1 MKVLE
6 LQRERNP
13 VGWRTLL
20 LVAVL
25 AVATVVLVFVGNGN
39 LAIAL
44 APCLALVLVCGIWF
58 LPLRI
63 PMLMLFVM
71 AWAVEAPGDAFAS
84 GIIETPWRMVGQLL
98 WGKLNLVFP
107 VGALVITG
115 FDLVALLLFAT
126 IIHRHSRHAT
136 IDQDGWVES
145 PIPIAI
151 FACLSLVAVGWMSF
165 YGLARGGSFRFILWQ
180 SIRWLYLPIVYLLMN
195 QALRGPR
202 DAALVGKLLLGVG
215 VFRAGEA
222 ISFRLAFPVEVLPHC
237 TTHADSVLFATCV
250 SVLAAMVLE
259 MPGKRT
265 YLLCAGLLPLYLWAM
280 KANNRRLVWAELG
293 LVALIFWMMSPWR
306 PWKKKLARAAVSLSL
321 PLLLYG
327 VVGWNSQSAIFS
339 PVRKV
344 RSMTDSKSNTS
355 TLWRE
360 LEDYNLVYTFQ
371 QSPVVGSGF
380 GHPFIMAIKLPD
392 VENVY
397 ELERYIPH
405 NSVLGLWAF
414 GGLLGFALIW
424 AVFPVGIFFTV
435 RAYHW
440 SRTPMERV
448 TALGAAAVQVC
459 YVAQGYGDLGFGS
472 WGSIFTVATS
482 YVLIGKICVA
492 NKAWGS
498 RRALREAAEED
509 SRNFPVRSPVEVLT
523 GLPPGS

>member
-6 LQRERNP
+6 LPRERDP
-13 VGWRTLL
+13 VEWRTLL

-25 AVATVVLVFVGNGN
+25 ALATVALVFVGNGN

-44 APCLALVLVCGIWF
+44 APCLILLLICGIWF

-63 PMLMLFVM
+63 PMAMLFVM

-84 GIIETPWRMVGQLL
+84 GLIETPWRIVGQLL

-126 IIHRHSRHAT
+126 IVHRHSRHAT
-136 IDQDGWVES
+136 IDREGWVES
-145 PIPIAI
+145 PTPIAI
-151 FACLSLVAVGWMSF
+151 FACLSLAAVGWMSF
-165 YGLARGGSFRFILWQ
+165 YGLARGGSFRFVLWQ

-195 QALRGPR
+195 QALRGAR
-202 DAALVGKLLLGVG
+202 DAALMGKLLLGVG
-215 VFRAGEA
+215 LFRAVEA
-222 ISFRLAFPVEVLPHC
+222 ISFRLVYPVEVLPHC
-237 TTHADSVLFATCV
+237 TTHADSVLFAACV
-250 SVLAAMVLE
+250 ALLGAMLLE

-265 YLLCAGLLPLYLWAM
+265 YLLSAGLLPFFLWAM

-306 PWKKKLARAAVSLSL
+306 PWKKKIARAAVALSL

-327 VVGWNSQSAIFS
+327 AVGWNTEGAIFA
-339 PVRKV
+339 PVRKI

-360 LEDYNLVYTFQ
+360 LENYNLVYTFQ
-371 QSPVVGSGF
+371 QSPVLGSGF
-380 GHPFIMAIKLPD
+380 GHPFIMALKLPD
-392 VENVY
+392 VEKVY
-397 ELERYIPH
+397 ELEPYIPH

-440 SRTPMERV
+440 SRTPLERV

-482 YVLIGKICVA
+482 YALIGKICVA
-492 NKAWGS
+492 NRAWGS
-498 RRALREAAEED
+498 RRALQEAAEEEER
-509 SRNFPVRSPVEVLT
+509 SAFPVRARAQVT
-523 GLPPGS
+523 GPQPGV